1 MGLFGN
7 SYSKPGPGVSK
18 DEPKKKGIALYF
30 QMFFRHFWD
39 FFKENMMYVIASI
52 PMLVIL
58 YIVVSLLDLFGIQK
72 WVIENNAI
80 EIYEM
85 FKVFIVLSI
94 VILCGSGPASAGM
107 AHMMRC
113 VTREEHCF
121 LLSDFIEKFK
131 ENFKHTFLLS
141 VIDIVVL
148 MLLLPVAIRF
158 YHFQYTATQGLHW
171 FALLIVMVI
180 LTMFYLMMHIYF
192 YQFAITFEL
201 SFAKTLKNSFI
212 MAIAYLPLN
221 LLIMAIPVVMTYI
234 LSSFITPPV
243 VLMLALFF
251 WIAFMRYPI
260 EFLAS
265 RVILNKLLTNNK
277 ENEE

>member
-7 SYSKPGPGVSK
+7 SYAKPGPGVSK
-18 DEPKKKGIALYF
+18 DEPKKKGLALYF

-39 FFKENMMYVIASI
+39 FMKENMMYAIASI

-58 YIVVSLLDLFGIQK
+58 YIAVSLLDIFGIQS
-72 WVIENNAI
+72 WVLENDAI

-121 LLSDFIEKFK
+121 LLSDFVEKFK

-141 VIDIVVL
+141 VIDILVL
-148 MLLLPVAIRF
+148 TMILPVAIKF
-158 YHFQYTATQGLHW
+158 YKFQYSATQGLHW
-171 FALLIVMVI
+171 LVLFIIMIVFA
-180 LTMFYLMMHIYF
+180 MFYLMMHIYF

-221 LLIMAIPVVMTYI
+221 LLIMAIPVVLTYI
-234 LSSFITPPV
+234 IVSFLTTPV
-243 VLMLALFF
+243 VILLALVF

-265 RVILNKLLTNNK
+265 RVILNKLLTNSK
-277 ENEE
+277 ETEE

>member
-7 SYSKPGPGVSK
+7 SYLKPGPGVSK

-39 FFKENMMYVIASI
+39 FMKENMMYVIASI
-52 PMLVIL
+52 PMFVIVYL
-58 YIVVSLLDLFGIQK
+58 AVSLLDIFGIQT
-72 WVIENNAI
+72 WVFENNAI

-85 FKVFIVLSI
+85 FKVFVVLAI
-94 VILCGSGPASAGM
+94 IILCGSGPASAGM

-121 LLSDFIEKFK
+121 LLSDFVEKFK

-141 VIDIVVL
+141 LLDILVL
-148 MLLLPVAIRF
+148 TVFLPVAIKF
-158 YHFQYTATQGLHW
+158 YYFQYTASQGLHW
-171 FALLIVMVI
+171 FVLLVIMVVFAA
-180 LTMFYLMMHIYF
+180 FYIMMHIYF

-201 SFAKTLKNSFI
+201 NFAKTLKNSLI
-212 MAIAYLPLN
+212 MAVAYLPLN
-221 LLIMAIPVVMTYI
+221 LLIMAIPFVLTYI
-234 LSSFITPPV
+234 LCSFITTTV
-243 VLMLALFF
+243 VLMFALFF

-265 RVILNKLLTNNK
+265 RVILNKLLIN
-277 ENEE
+277 NEETKE